1 MRAIVLALS
10 PAPRQWFAR
19 NLSDRVAA
27 TPWLRPV
34 LELSAVALTATLHLS
49 WPSTGLPRAALVFP
63 MVAVW
68 IGYIVR
74 RYRQDP
80 QAVAAWGLRREGLLP
95 TSLATAAV
103 MAVGGTAMGLY
114 GWRHGAELP
123 PWYAAVVLLS
133 YPVFGLVQQLI
144 VQGLVTGNL
153 SKLPGKLGHPAVAT
167 LLSASLFGLVHW
179 PETELMI
186 GTFFLGLAFAPIW
199 MRWRNLFPLAVA
211 HGWLGMAI
219 FYIVLQRDP
228 LMTYFS

>member
-1 MRAIVLALS
+1 MRTIALALS
-10 PAPRQWFAR
+10 PAARQSLTRELA
-19 NLSDRVAA
+19 DRVAA
-27 TPWLRPV
+27 TPWLRPA
-34 LELSAVALTATLHLS
+34 LELSAVALTATLHLA
-49 WPSTGLPRAALVFP
+49 WPSTGLPRAVLVFP
-63 MVAVW
+63 MVALW

-80 QAVAAWGLRREGLLP
+80 KAVAAWGLRREGLLP
-95 TSLATAAV
+95 TTLATGAV

-114 GWRHGAELP
+114 GWWTGASLP

-228 LMTYFS
+228 LMTYFG